1 MPRRSK
7 LTRKR
12 SYVLTNKEEEEDKPA
27 DNDKM
32 DEDKLRKLKS
42 RIPNYF
48 GLVICDKAYKLKSPK
63 TRTHRSVHLMRLQKL
78 LLVSAIICGN

>member
-7 LTRKR
+7 STYKR

-27 DNDKM
+27 NNNKM
-32 DEDKLRKLKS
+32 DKDKLLKLKS

-48 GLVICDKAYKLKSPK
+48 SLVIYDKAYKLKSP
-63 TRTHRSVHLMRLQKL
+63 
-78 LLVSAIICGN
+78 

>member
-1 MPRRSK
+1 MPRRLK
-7 LTRKR
+7 LTRKC
-12 SYVLTNKEEEEDKPA
+12 SCVLTNKEEEEDKPA

-48 GLVICDKAYKLKSPK
+48 GLVIYDKAYKLKSP
-63 TRTHRSVHLMRLQKL
+63 
-78 LLVSAIICGN
+78 